1 MLVRIW
7 RFVLRVIGLSFLLW
21 LILSTTIPQII
32 AKYSHSNDSENLACP
47 YNSITSPSPLPIH
60 NANVYFIIG
69 HPDDEVMFFSPTL
82 IELNKKEYNNRVKL
96 ICFSNG
102 DAVHESMG
110 RVRTEELY
118 KSGGILGLKENDIKV
133 IDSFKDGMDEKWD
146 VDDIQKTLE
155 ETVGKKSKEPLVLIT
170 FDEDGVSKHPNH
182 ISLHYGTK
190 KFFQTYYNN
199 PERNGKLYVLKS
211 LNFLEK
217 YSFNILTNV
226 ELFVDHLSKL
236 LISNILK
243 IKVNVS
249 FFNNKTNNQ
258 SIKIYSDLNMLS
270 VSYAAMSYGHYSQM
284 AWFRYGWLIL
294 SRYLTFNHLIEIN

>member
-1 MLVRIW
+1 
-7 RFVLRVIGLSFLLW
+7 
-21 LILSTTIPQII
+21 
-32 AKYSHSNDSENLACP
+32 
-47 YNSITSPSPLPIH
+47 
-60 NANVYFIIG
+60 
-69 HPDDEVMFFSPTL
+69 
-82 IELNKKEYNNRVKL
+82 
-96 ICFSNG
+96 
-102 DAVHESMG
+102 MG

-146 VDDIQKTLE
+146 VDDIQRTLE
-155 ETVGKKSKEPLVLIT
+155 ETVGKKSKETLVLIT

-182 ISLHYGTK
+182 ISLYYGTK

-284 AWFRYGWLIL
+284 VWFRYGWLIL